1 MLHGWFIDFGL
12 YYESSTMERA
22 SLREQQGHFC
32 RCLDPIL
39 AQMMREKMD
48 DQTPIFKQP
57 DLPGGIRPPP
67 SCMEILEAEFLYHHP
82 IMFRRLTMLQL
93 KHQKSEPTR
102 DCARKLADAGDQCDL
117 DNMSRHDFQIMCLI
131 TNLQD
136 ETLKSK
142 LRKIRNPT
150 WPMVLEKCEDHDTS
164 KITFDVI

>member
-32 RCLDPIL
+32 RCLDPTL

-82 IMFRRLTMLQL
+82 MMFRRLTMLQL
-93 KHQKSEPTR
+93 KHRKSETLPGNSLMQETNVTSTTCRGMISKSCASSPTYR
-102 DCARKLADAGDQCDL
+102 TRPSRASCAK
-117 DNMSRHDFQIMCLI
+117 SETRHGPWCWRNVKTM
-131 TNLQD
+131 TGP
-136 ETLKSK
+136 KSH
-142 LRKIRNPT
+142 L
-150 WPMVLEKCEDHDTS
+150 M
-164 KITFDVI
+164 